1 MSKTITDSQII
12 GQLGE
17 SIVRQ
22 RALKMGFVFQHH
34 GPLEAGI
41 DGILEIRDPVS
52 GSMTGQLV
60 AVQVKTTSQDF
71 AGEAEDGFDYTMR
84 KEDIAYWR
92 DTSIPVIVVLV
103 QSEKE
108 TAYWKHVGDGHGPGH
123 RRLRFDKAKDVF
135 DERARENIAKL
146 CVDKGG
152 FGVYFPALN
161 AGEQAH
167 LNLLKVKFPETAYVA
182 FSPHA
187 FGHHALF
194 ALLKHEDRPPDDWV
208 VRSRQF
214 MSFRDPRVW
223 PLSEIVDEG
232 TVEPIASQELAFPE
246 DEVQEFVFIELLR
259 RTLASQVE
267 GLLSFDKVHRAFYFP
282 ARPPEIEHTYYY
294 KSLKNRAAA
303 KVVVAYRR
311 DGKLNYVRHH
321 AFEPRFWRVEDE
333 WFMSLTPT
341 YHFTWDGVRP
351 DKFASSRLAGK
362 KQRELNSALNGQLA
376 MWRHLLVDD
385 QQKSANGLFAQA
397 GGGVR
402 PPVTFEVLPP
412 LPLARSVPEPMWQT
426 DDTRELDAGLFKENP

>member
-41 DGILEIRDPVS
+41 DGILEIRDPVN

-71 AGEAEDGFDYTMR
+71 AGETRDGFDYTMR
-84 KEDIAYWR
+84 KEDVAYWR
-92 DTSIPVIVVLV
+92 DTSIPVIIVLV
-103 QSEKE
+103 HSEKE
-108 TAYWKHVGDGHGPGH
+108 TAYWKHVSDGHGPGH
-123 RRLRFDKAKDVF
+123 RRLRFDKARDVF
-135 DERARENIAKL
+135 DERARESIANL

-167 LNLLKVKFPETAYVA
+167 LNLLKVKFPKTAYVA

-232 TVEPIASQELAFPE
+232 TVEPIASEELVLPD
-246 DEVQEFVFIELLR
+246 DEAQEFVFIELLR

-267 GLLSFDKVHRAFYFP
+267 GLLSFDKVHRTFYFP
-282 ARPPEIEHTYYY
+282 ARPPKIEHSYYY

-311 DGKLNYVRHH
+311 RNGKLNYVRHH

-333 WFMSLTPT
+333 WFMSLMPT

-376 MWRHLLVDD
+376 MWRYLLVDE
-385 QQKSANGLFAQA
+385 QQGNTTGLFSQEP
-397 GGGVR
+397 GGSS
-402 PPVTFEVLPP
+402 PITFEALQP
-412 LPLARSVPEPMWQT
+412 LSLERSVPESVWRT
-426 DDTRELDAGLFKENP
+426 EDAGELDAGLFREKP